1 MSNTKTGPENRRFS
15 FAAIDPYIETNIVS
29 PEESRTR
36 DKGYVQWGTANA
48 YPCYLLDLYRNVT
61 SLRSVINGC
70 VDFTVGDDV
79 TAIATPWNGFMNR
92 KKETARDLVK
102 KVSWNAF
109 VFGGY
114 ALQVIL
120 TNDGT
125 AVREI
130 YAIDLDKLRS
140 DEEGEV
146 FYYSEHWGEKY
157 VRTDKVIRYPKWF
170 AGTQNESSIVYVKCQ
185 DYEVYPAPLY
195 AAAVKACEIE
205 RSIDE
210 YHLNAINNSFM
221 GSYVINFNNG
231 VPDDQMKEEI
241 ERDIN
246 EKFAGKTNAGR
257 IMTSWNDSKEVETTI
272 QKLDTDDFGERYKSL
287 ASHCRQQIFTAF
299 RANPNLFGI
308 PTESLGFSS
317 EEYESAFKLFNRT
330 QIQPVQDLI
339 VDTFDKVLGV
349 PGSIRITPFSI
360 ERDTT
365 QVIE

>member
-1 MSNTKTGPENRRFS
+1 MSNTEQRNKAAFR

-36 DKGYVQWGTANA
+36 DRDYVQWGTGNA
-48 YPCYLLDLYRNVT
+48 YPGYLLDLYRNVT

-70 VDFTVGDDV
+70 VDFTVGDEV
-79 TAIATPWNGFMNR
+79 TALVNPYGDFMNR
-92 KKETARDLVK
+92 RHQTARDLVK
-102 KVSWNAF
+102 TVAWNAF
-109 VFGGY
+109 LFGGF
-114 ALQVIL
+114 AFQIIRSK
-120 TNDGT
+120 DGSV
-125 AVREI
+125 VREV
-130 YAIDLDKLRS
+130 YPVDLDKLRT
-140 DEEGEV
+140 DEDEQV
-146 FYYSEHWGEKY
+146 YYYSEHWGDKY
-157 VRTDKVIRYPKWF
+157 VRADKVVRYPKWF
-170 AGTQNESSIVYVKCQ
+170 QGTENETSIMLVKCQ
-185 DYEVYPAPLY
+185 EYGVYPAPVY

-221 GSYVINFNNG
+221 GSYIINFNNG
-231 VPDDQMKEEI
+231 TPTDEMKEEI
-241 ERDIN
+241 ERNIN

-257 IMTSWNDSKEVETTI
+257 IMTSWNDSKDVETTV

-339 VDTFDKVLGV
+339 VDSFDKIFGR
-349 PGSIRITPFSI
+349 PGSIVIKPFSI

-365 QVIE
+365 QVIQ

>member
-1 MSNTKTGPENRRFS
+1 MSNTEQRKNNVFR
-15 FAAIDPYIETNIVS
+15 FAAIDPYVETNIVS
-29 PEESRTR
+29 PDESRTR
-36 DKGYVQWGTANA
+36 DKGYVQWGTANG
-48 YPCYLLDLYRNVT
+48 YPHYLLDLYRNVT
-61 SLRSVINGC
+61 SLRSVVNGC

-79 TAIATPWNGFMNR
+79 TSIVRPYGDYMNR
-92 KKETARDLVK
+92 RGETARDIVK
-102 KVSWNAF
+102 RLAWNAF
-109 VFGGY
+109 VFGGF
-114 ALQVIL
+114 AFQVIL
-120 TNDGT
+120 SNDGT
-125 AVREI
+125 AVKEV
-130 YAIDLDKLRS
+130 YAIDLDNLRT
-140 DEEGEV
+140 DEDEQV
-146 FYYSEHWGEKY
+146 YYYSEHWNDKY
-157 VRTDKVIRYPKWF
+157 VRADKVIRYPKWF
-170 AGTQNESSIVYVKCQ
+170 KGSRNETSIFYVKCQ
-185 DYEVYPAPLY
+185 EYGVYPAPLY

-231 VPDDQMKEEI
+231 APTDEMKEEI
-241 ERDIN
+241 ERNIN
-246 EKFAGKTNAGR
+246 EKFAGKANAGR

-339 VDTFDKVLGV
+339 VDSFDKIFGM
-349 PGSIRITPFSI
+349 PGSIAIQPFSI

-365 QVIE
+365 QVIR